1 MTITMVSCGATCG
14 RRWNRLDLRLK
25 RCLSSPE
32 DQRLEH
38 HHGGLVGRSIF
49 LSKWMICQRPKVPA
63 VHLPG
68 CILLK
73 EPIGIH
79 IFFEASSELEHS
91 LEMQKVYRHMARW
104 IFFYRFPGDN
114 DRGFV
119 ARKPYKN
126 GGLNVNELLKL
137 GKRKIKKWHTDPTQK
152 RTQLIGFEQRHWFWV
167 IGCMWWSEVLL
178 RKFRN
183 FEKWWL
189 EDHFP
194 FEMVLFREH
203 VSSLKIRFGWPS
215 SVFIALCQDHEAR
228 WLIRNQSLSEFW
240 KSHMQ

>member
-1 MTITMVSCGATCG
+1 M
-14 RRWNRLDLRLK
+14 D
-25 RCLSSPE
+25 
-32 DQRLEH
+32 D
-38 HHGGLVGRSIF
+38 
-49 LSKWMICQRPKVPA
+49 LSKTKSSSRSSSRLYFVERTHRNSHFFRGLFRAGAFLGDAESLSTHGA
-63 VHLPG
+63 VD
-68 CILLK
+68 
-73 EPIGIH
+73 
-79 IFFEASSELEHS
+79 FF
-91 LEMQKVYRHMARW
+91 
-104 IFFYRFPGDN
+104 FRFPGDN
-114 DRGFV
+114 CRRFV

-194 FEMVLFREH
+194 FKMVLFREH